1 MKQYFD
7 HVGLGKLIKTKR
19 MIDLDI
25 GLRELGGK
33 LKISPSTLS
42 RMENG
47 KEAEINHI
55 LTVCNWLKVPI
66 SNLVKVKK

>member
-7 HVGLGKLIKTKR
+7 HASLGKAIKTKR
-19 MIDLDI
+19 VIEMNI
-25 GLRELGGK
+25 GLRELGK
-33 LKISPSTLS
+33 KTKISPSTIS

-55 LTVCNWLKVPI
+55 LTACNWLNVSLCEFIKA
-66 SNLVKVKK
+66 KK